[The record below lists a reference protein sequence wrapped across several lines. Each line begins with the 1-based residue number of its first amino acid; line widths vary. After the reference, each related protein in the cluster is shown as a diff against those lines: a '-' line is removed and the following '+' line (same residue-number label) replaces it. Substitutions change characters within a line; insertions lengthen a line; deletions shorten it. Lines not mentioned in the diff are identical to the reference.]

1 MSGFIDF
8 DNKGSSPFQLTQNLN
23 VNNRDKFDKL
33 TGTNAK
39 SQLSALYFSQTN
51 VDYLQNQ
58 MIERIYK
65 KSKGKHIITKQSE
78 DELLIVMRSIY
89 LQYGKN
95 NDTNLQYQINDL
107 NERVLDY
114 CIGNIL
120 MNIDQHYAYLKDITK
135 EQEIMDKPQYVHI
148 KGEKSLMPNHFF

>member
-1 MSGFIDF
+1 MSSFIDF
-8 DNKGSSPFQLTQNLN
+8 DNKGSSPFEFTQNLN
-23 VNNRDKFDKL
+23 VKNRDKFDKL
-33 TGTNAK
+33 TGNKSK
-39 SQLSALYFSQTN
+39 SQMSALYFSQTN
-51 VDYLQNQ
+51 VDYLQDQ

-65 KSKGKHIITKQSE
+65 KSNGKHIITKQSE

-114 CIGNIL
+114 CVGNIL